1 MAENTEGVL
10 GAVLGLIKL
19 SDADADDMHTVTVD
33 DERFQITEHGGAT
46 WLTLKEGA
54 SLDFEADGA
63 EVTVTVTVE
72 DDGDPVESAS
82 VPYTVTVTDV
92 NEAPSID
99 VRDGEGVPGHDGVV
113 SSLSVDENAMRADIP
128 PLALIEVT
136 DPDAADAG
144 ILTGQAGI
152 DAITLSGPAADHF
165 AVILDPE
172 DGLWLH
178 LAEGASLDYEA
189 GAEVTVTVTFT
200 DSGGNTASQDVT
212 VMVND
217 VNEAPVV
224 IGMIDNVATESGK
237 MIDVE
242 IDLTDLFNDP
252 DHSDTPVRW
261 ELTDGPDWLGLEIE
275 YITDDDGN
283 EKTIGHLR
291 GEPPT
296 TGADS
301 AAAHMVTFTAKDG
314 DGASADTS
322 FYVIVDDGN
331 DDVTGVN
338 LLNDNGNAIF
348 EADVDEHDDSGK
360 IFGEITV
367 DDIDHPMHPNG
378 MHKVTVNHGSFE
390 IREAEGKLWLALK
403 PGETLDYER
412 NGGAV
417 TVRVT
422 AVDMNGELNDART
435 AERTGEKYKGS
446 YDSDSFT
453 IVIND
458 QNDAPVAQ
466 TVGNWWVTVDDDLE
480 ADQVSE
486 GSWLHFQLESE
497 DDNDS
502 FPAFKDPDGDT
513 LTYSIS
519 SGPSWLE
526 IDPDDGTITNAD
538 DAVPTRGVYRVTVTA
553 TDPDGAS
560 GSTSF
565 NLNVALSGPANN
577 YQDDNEEPSIRVTSE
592 RDYREGS
599 NEVRVGTF
607 TVTDR
612 DQDIPD
618 HEFAISKVEI
628 ISVVNGADADGA
640 TDARDATLRDHD
652 SREETPARLWVSSAV
667 DANLD
672 GAARTVYD
680 SEYEGYAGA
689 FRLSDP
695 IKSGNTW
702 TYHIYA
708 RDTEDD
714 PRYSTLW
721 QLDGD
726 DNTRDEIEITVRVT
740 DGVGATDEATIDVD
754 IIDVNEAPSAPPD
767 IGRLVALSD
776 NSENELAV
784 RQTEESK
791 IVLHIKLFEVWM
803 DPESSDTLKVNDIE
817 EFGADTSGGSWIR
830 VTHIGEWGDIRKGQ
844 DGDDDGGDGDD
855 VAWNPADTLATDDAP
870 GIENRVIGS
879 EGAPNDGDV
888 VAIVEI
894 DRTERDNQGDRG
906 SLTLTARDDGG
917 ATGSKTYSI
926 NPSDQNVVIGDGAVR
941 ITGSP
946 REDGTLTA
954 HFNDNRDPDLGGS
967 AEPALVLYSWYRV
980 TDDKGTDDLT
990 DDDQVLIAVTTGN
1003 QYRPTQT
1010 DVGNQIKVSVSY
1022 YEVFG
1027 GRITGD
1033 EGGQYVATGGLTGIE
1048 SSGVETTGLG
1058 ATMGGQAI
1066 TSRDVSNTP
1075 DDGRASFTITM
1086 ESDTLS
1092 AEVYITDG
1100 DYSPFPGRIDSK
1112 GDDSLIT
1119 KWQWQ
1124 VSDNGRGGWEDV
1136 DEDDPDDD
1144 TDVNEALQDDTLT
1157 VPNGNGK
1164 YYRVVVS
1171 YLETQAGD
1179 ADGPM
1184 EEIASQAIRVGN
1196 VDSNASPSSGVLPT
1210 ISGSA
1215 NPGGTLIVNGPGI
1228 SSVQW
1233 QQRAFNDTTDTESY
1247 WANIPGATGTSLNL
1261 TTAHA
1266 GDTVRA
1272 VVTYSSSSGDTLV
1285 VLADGNSGQ
1294 DGIQAGVN
1302 VGGDVPGVRP
1312 VAVKTSA
1319 DPYWI
1324 ETSVSGTGHA
1334 TWAPGAE
1341 SAIPNPNNNNAD
1353 DGTAGQS
1360 VSLTQTVDLASLF
1373 QDTDTPDFLLQ
1384 FRATGADT
1392 GLGTDEGT
1400 GNGTYEFANDHN
1412 VLVLELGNGKLTY
1425 VSDKL
1430 RGHDGNNDAED
1441 DGAGNWLTLN
1451 ITAYDLFVAP
1461 SQASTGNAEV
1471 RLRINVA
1478 PTDIDIEHPDATGAD
1493 ASADGRLV
1501 VARGNIDATDT
1512 DNGLTEVADD
1522 GEVINRVDL
1531 NENVRAT
1538 GEEVLAVLDVQDENM
1553 RSHAFGTHDVTVV
1566 GDDRFV
1572 ITNTGNSVIRDGDRD
1587 GSTWQLRL
1595 KPGASFDF
1603 EGDDKDGNPFN
1614 GVTEFKITLMATDGG
1629 GLSTPEP
1636 HPESLKYVLPPSWL
1650 YQPITLTVRIIDDED
1665 DNVDRPKDGE
1675 VPGLKDDEN
1684 NDANE
1689 TKDDD
1694 STTETD
1700 HDDDV
1705 DGGHPPP
1712 PPGFSLGGIIEDF
1725 TDNMDFGEIDLLE
1738 DYLLTIDDGLDIV

>member
-1 MAENTEGVL
+1 MDENAAGATITAVSTEN
-10 GAVLGLIKL
+10 A
-19 SDADADDMHTVTVD
+19 TETTVD
-33 DERFQITEHGGAT
+33 NDHFEVVDGN
-46 WLTLKEGA
+46 LKLKA
-54 SLDFEADGA
+54 DSSLDFEAIEGGMLDVVITASGDGESA
-63 EVTVTVTVE
+63 THTVTITVN
-72 DDGDPVESAS
+72 
-82 VPYTVTVTDV
+82 DV

-99 VRDGEGVPGHDGVV
+99 VRDGEAVPGHDGVV

-348 EADVDEHDDSGK
+348 EAEVDEHDDSGK

-378 MHKVTVNHGSFE
+378 MHKVSVNHGSFE

-403 PGETLDYER
+403 PGATLDYER

-458 QNDAPVAQ
+458 QNDAPVGQ
-466 TVGNWWVTVDDDLE
+466 TIGNWWVTVDDDLE

-486 GSWLHFQLESE
+486 GSWLHFQLESQ

-553 TDPDGAS
+553 TDEHGAS
-560 GSTSF
+560 GSTTF

-592 RDYREGS
+592 PDYREGS
-599 NEVRVGTF
+599 SDVRVGTF
-607 TVTDR
+607 TVTDE

-628 ISVVNGADADGA
+628 ISVVNGADGDGA
-640 TDARDATLRDHD
+640 TDPRDATYMVDHD
-652 SREETPARLWVSSAV
+652 GNPATPMRLWTSE
-667 DANLD
+667 DPAN
-672 GAARTVYD
+672 G
-680 SEYEGYAGA
+680 SEGYAGA

-708 RDTEDD
+708 LDTD
-714 PRYSTLW
+714 PHPFRNPLW
-721 QLDGD
+721 QLNGDNDGA
-726 DNTRDEIEITVRVT
+726 DEIEITVRVT

-754 IIDVNEAPSAPPD
+754 IIDVNEAP
-767 IGRLVALSD
+767 RALAAV
-776 NSENELAV
+776 LATSTSPATQAARDV
-784 RQTEESK
+784 NLTTATLGVSQTEESK
-791 IVLHIKLFEVWM
+791 IVLFIKLFDVWT
-803 DPESSDTLKVNDIE
+803 DPESSDGLKVNDIE

-844 DGDDDGGDGDD
+844 DGDDDGGAEGSDD
-855 VAWNPADTLATDDAP
+855 VVWAPEDTDPTDDAP

-879 EGAPNDGDV
+879 DGDPNDGDV

-894 DRTERDNQGDRG
+894 DRTDRDNQGDRG

-917 ATGSKTYSI
+917 ATGSRTYTI

-980 TDDKGTDDLT
+980 TNDNGTPDDLT
-990 DDDQVLIAVTTGN
+990 DDTQTLRAVTTDN
-1003 QYRPTQT
+1003 HYRPVQG

-1027 GRITGD
+1027 GRITG
-1033 EGGQYVATGGLTGIE
+1033 ETGGQHVASGGLTGTD
-1048 SSGVETTGLG
+1048 SGGVETTGLG

-1075 DDGRASFTITM
+1075 DDGRASFTITADT
-1086 ESDTLS
+1086 DTLR

-1100 DYSPFPGRIDSK
+1100 DYTGVRWLESK
-1112 GDDSLIT
+1112 GDDSVVT

-1124 VSDNGRGGWEDV
+1124 VSDNGRGGWTDV
-1136 DEDDPDDD
+1136 DEPD
-1144 TDVNEALQDDTLT
+1144 TDEDTDGNQGLEDNTLT
-1157 VPNGNGK
+1157 LANGNGK

-1171 YLETQAGD
+1171 YAETQGD
-1179 ADGPM
+1179 TSANAPM
-1184 EEIASQAIRVGN
+1184 EEIASHAIRIGN
-1196 VDSNASPSSGVLPT
+1196 VDNNASPSGAFPT

-1215 NPGGTLIVNGPGI
+1215 NPGGTLIVNGSGI

-1233 QQRAFNDTTDTESY
+1233 QRQVAVDPDDTAETYWTDIS
-1247 WANIPGATGTSLNL
+1247 GATGTSLNL

-1266 GDTVRA
+1266 GFVVRA
-1272 VVTYSSSSGDTLV
+1272 VVTYESSSGATLV
-1285 VLADGNSGQ
+1285 VLADR
-1294 DGIQAGVN
+1294 DGDTDEVESAVT
-1302 VGGDVPGVRP
+1302 VGGTVAPVAP
-1312 VAVKTSA
+1312 VAVNTED
-1319 DPYWI
+1319 DPHWI

-1334 TWAPGAE
+1334 PWAFQ
-1341 SAIPNPNNNNAD
+1341 NAV

-1360 VSLTQTVDLASLF
+1360 VSFSGTVDLASLF
-1373 QDTDTPDFLLQ
+1373 QDTDTSAARLRFTAEGSDSTNLGMDE
-1384 FRATGADT
+1384 RTGTGAT
-1392 GLGTDEGT
+1392 
-1400 GNGTYEFANDHN
+1400 GTYEFANDHN

-1430 RGHDGNNDAED
+1430 RGHDGNNDADD
-1441 DGAGNWLTLN
+1441 DGTGNWLTLDIRAN
-1451 ITAYDLFVAP
+1451 DGGRDSAET
-1461 SQASTGNAEV
+1461 AEV

-1478 PTDIDIEHPDATGAD
+1478 PTDIDIENPGGTLNATE
-1493 ASADGRLV
+1493 DGRLV
-1501 VARGNIDATDT
+1501 AARGTTDADGTVTVVTTAADAID
-1512 DNGLTEVADD
+1512 
-1522 GEVINRVDL
+1522 RVHL

-1538 GEEVLAVLDVQDENM
+1538 GEEVLAVLDVQDENS

-1572 ITNTGNSVIRDGDRD
+1572 ITNTGNSVVRDGDRD

-1636 HPESLKYVLPPSWL
+1636 HPESYQYLFQASWL
-1650 YQPITLTVRIIDDED
+1650 YQPITLTVRIINDPRDDAS
-1665 DNVDRPKDGE
+1665 RPTPND

-1684 NDANE
+1684 TGNDE
-1689 TKDDD
+1689 RKDDD
-1694 STTETD
+1694 SDTDTD

-1712 PPGFSLGGIIEDF
+1712 PPGASLGGIIEDF
-1725 TDNMDFGEIDLLE
+1725 TDNMDIGEIDLLE

>member
-63 EVTVTVTVE
+63 EVTVNVTVE

-99 VRDGEGVPGHDGVV
+99 VRDGEEVPGHDGVV

-152 DAITLSGPAADHF
+152 DAITLSGAAADHF

-538 DAVPTRGVYRVTVTA
+538 DAVPTRGVHRVTVTA
-553 TDPDGAS
+553 TDEHGAS

-592 RDYREGS
+592 PDYREGS
-599 NEVRVGTF
+599 SDVRVGTF
-607 TVTDR
+607 TVTDE

-628 ISVVNGADADGA
+628 ISVVNGADSDGA
-640 TDARDATLRDHD
+640 TDARDATLQDHD
-652 SREETPARLWVSSAV
+652 GYPLTPRVLHT
-667 DANLD
+667 DDD
-672 GAARTVYD
+672 GNRDTGG
-680 SEYEGYAGA
+680 EGFAGA

-708 RDTEDD
+708 VDTNPH
-714 PRYSTLW
+714 PRQSTLS
-721 QLDGD
+721 QLNGD
-726 DNTRDEIEITVRVT
+726 DDGADEIEITVRVT

-754 IIDVNEAPSAPPD
+754 IIDVNEAPRAPSSN
-767 IGRLVALSD
+767 GALAALD
-776 NSENELAV
+776 GNSENELAV
-784 RQTEESK
+784 SQTEESK
-791 IVLHIKLFEVWM
+791 IVLFIKLFDVWT

-844 DGDDDGGDGDD
+844 DGDDDGGAEGSDD
-855 VAWNPADTLATDDAP
+855 VAWNPSDTPATEDTP
-870 GIENRVIGS
+870 GIDNRVIGTT
-879 EGAPNDGDV
+879 GTPNDGDV

-926 NPSDQNVVIGDGAVR
+926 NPSDQNVVIGEGAVR

-980 TDDKGTDDLT
+980 TDDNGTPDDLT
-990 DDDQVLIAVTTGN
+990 DDTQTLLAVTTGN
-1003 QYRPTQT
+1003 QYRPVQG

-1027 GRITGD
+1027 GRITG
-1033 EGGQYVATGGLTGIE
+1033 ETGGQHVASGGLTGIG
-1048 SSGVETTGLG
+1048 SGGVEAAGLG

-1075 DDGRASFTITM
+1075 DDGRASFTITADT
-1086 ESDTLS
+1086 DTLR

-1100 DYSPFPGRIDSK
+1100 DYSGAGRIDSK
-1112 GDDSLIT
+1112 GSDSLIT
-1119 KWQWQ
+1119 QWQWQ
-1124 VSDNGRGGWEDV
+1124 VSDNGRGGWTDV
-1136 DEDDPDDD
+1136 DEPDTDPDADGNQGLED
-1144 TDVNEALQDDTLT
+1144 NTLSLA
-1157 VPNGNGK
+1157 NGNGK

-1171 YLETQAGD
+1171 YAETQGD
-1179 ADGPM
+1179 TSANAPM
-1184 EEIASQAIRVGN
+1184 EEIASHAIRVGN
-1196 VDSNASPSSGVLPT
+1196 VDNDPSPSGAYPT

-1215 NPGGTLIVNGPGI
+1215 NPGGTLIVNGSGI

-1233 QQRAFNDTTDTESY
+1233 QRRAFNDTQDSETY
-1247 WANIPGATGTSLNL
+1247 WADISGATGTSLNL

-1266 GDTVRA
+1266 GFVVRA
-1272 VVTYSSSSGDTLV
+1272 VVTYESSSGATLV
-1285 VLADGNSGQ
+1285 VLADR
-1294 DGIQAGVN
+1294 DGDTDEVESAVT
-1302 VGGDVPGVRP
+1302 VGGTVAPVLP
-1312 VAVKTSA
+1312 VAVNTED

-1324 ETSVSGTGHA
+1324 EASVSGTGHTA
-1334 TWAPGAE
+1334 R
-1341 SAIPNPNNNNAD
+1341 AD
-1353 DGTAGQS
+1353 LNDADASAGQTVS
-1360 VSLTQTVDLASLF
+1360 VTHTVPLASLF

-1392 GLGTDEGT
+1392 GLGADEGT
-1400 GNGTYEFANDHN
+1400 GQGTYEFANDHN

-1430 RGHDGNNDAED
+1430 RGHDGNNDPED
-1441 DGAGNWLTLN
+1441 DGAGNWLTLD
-1451 ITAYDLFVAP
+1451 ITANDLFFLLP
-1461 SQASTGNAEV
+1461 NRSSEETAEV

-1478 PTDIDIEHPDATGAD
+1478 PTDIDIENPGGTLNATE
-1493 ASADGRLV
+1493 DGRLV
-1501 VARGNIDATDT
+1501 VDRGTTDADGTVTVVTTAADAID
-1512 DNGLTEVADD
+1512 
-1522 GEVINRVDL
+1522 RVYL

-1538 GEEVLAVLDVQDENM
+1538 GEEVLAVLDVQDENL

-1572 ITNTGNSVIRDGDRD
+1572 ITNTGNSIIRDGDRD

-1614 GVTEFKITLMATDGG
+1614 GVTEFTLTLMATDGG
-1629 GLSTPEP
+1629 GLSTPEAASAADLMYSSTP
-1636 HPESLKYVLPPSWL
+1636 DRL
-1650 YQPITLTVRIIDDED
+1650 YKPITLTVRIINDPRDDAS
-1665 DNVDRPKDGE
+1665 RPTPND
-1675 VPGLKDDEN
+1675 VPGLKDDEDTDPGDDPS
-1684 NDANE
+1684 NDE
-1689 TKDDD
+1689 RTDDG
-1694 STTETD
+1694 T
-1700 HDDDV
+1700 DDDV

>member
-1 MAENTEGVL
+1 MDENAAGATITAVSTEN
-10 GAVLGLIKL
+10 A
-19 SDADADDMHTVTVD
+19 TETTVD
-33 DERFQITEHGGAT
+33 NEHFEVADGN
-46 WLTLKEGA
+46 LKLKA
-54 SLDFEADGA
+54 DSSLDFEAIEGGMLDVVITASGDGESA
-63 EVTVTVTVE
+63 THTVTITVN
-72 DDGDPVESAS
+72 
-82 VPYTVTVTDV
+82 DV

-99 VRDGEGVPGHDGVV
+99 VRDGEAVPGHDGVV

-348 EADVDEHDDSGK
+348 EAEVDEHDDSGK

-378 MHKVTVNHGSFE
+378 MHKVSVNHGSFE

-466 TVGNWWVTVDDDLE
+466 SVGNWWVTVDDDLE

-497 DDNDS
+497 DDNDT

-538 DAVPTRGVYRVTVTA
+538 DAVPTRGVHRVTVTA
-553 TDPDGAS
+553 TDEHGAS
-560 GSTSF
+560 GSTTF
-565 NLNVALSGPANN
+565 NLNVALSGPTDN
-577 YQDDNEEPSIRVTSE
+577 YTDDNEEPSIRVTSE
-592 RDYREGS
+592 PDYREGS
-599 NEVRVGTF
+599 SDVRVGTF
-607 TVTDR
+607 TVTDD

-618 HEFAISKVEI
+618 HKFAISKVEI

-640 TDARDATLRDHD
+640 TDASDATLGDHD
-652 SREETPARLWVSSAV
+652 NNPATPDTLGIEDWEQSNARWV
-667 DANLD
+667 N
-672 GAARTVYD
+672 
-680 SEYEGYAGA
+680 EGYASA

-708 RDTEDD
+708 VDTNPH
-714 PRYSTLW
+714 PRQSTLS

-726 DNTRDEIEITVRVT
+726 EDGADEIEITVRVT

-754 IIDVNEAPSAPPD
+754 IIDVNEAPRAPSATGLRGLD
-767 IGRLVALSD
+767 GDAS
-776 NSENELAV
+776 SNELAV
-784 RQTEESK
+784 NQTEESK
-791 IVLHIKLFEVWM
+791 IVLFIKLFDVW
-803 DPESSDTLKVNDIE
+803 DDDRDDADDLTY
-817 EFGADTSGGSWIR
+817 GADTSGGSWIR

-844 DGDDDGGDGDD
+844 DGDDNGGAEGSDD
-855 VAWNPADTLATDDAP
+855 VVWAPEDTDPTDDAP
-870 GIENRVIGS
+870 GIENRVIGTT
-879 EGAPNDGDV
+879 GDPDDGDI

-906 SLTLTARDDGG
+906 SLTLTARDDDG
-917 ATGSKTYSI
+917 ATGSRTYSI

-980 TDDKGTDDLT
+980 TDDNGTPDDLT
-990 DDDQVLIAVTTGN
+990 DDTQILLAVTTDN
-1003 QYRPTQT
+1003 HYRPVQD

-1027 GRITGD
+1027 GRITG
-1033 EGGQYVATGGLTGIE
+1033 ETGGQHVASGGLTGID
-1048 SSGVETTGLG
+1048 SGGVETTGLG

-1075 DDGRASFTITM
+1075 DDGRASFTITADT
-1086 ESDTLS
+1086 DTLR

-1100 DYSPFPGRIDSK
+1100 DYRGLRLDSK
-1112 GDDSLIT
+1112 GEDSVIT

-1124 VSDNGRGGWEDV
+1124 VSDNGRGGWADV
-1136 DEDDPDDD
+1136 DEPD
-1144 TDVNEALQDDTLT
+1144 TDEDTDGNQGLEDNTLT
-1157 VPNGNGK
+1157 LANGNGK

-1171 YLETQAGD
+1171 YAETQGD
-1179 ADGPM
+1179 TSANAPM
-1184 EEIASQAIRVGN
+1184 EEIASHAIRIGN
-1196 VDSNASPSSGVLPT
+1196 VDNNASPSGAFPT

-1215 NPGGTLIVNGPGI
+1215 NPGGTLIVNGSGI

-1233 QQRAFNDTTDTESY
+1233 QRRAFNDTDESETYWTDIS
-1247 WANIPGATGTSLNL
+1247 GATGTSLNL

-1266 GDTVRA
+1266 GFVVRA
-1272 VVTYSSSSGDTLV
+1272 VVTYESSSGATLV
-1285 VLADGNSGQ
+1285 VLADR
-1294 DGIQAGVN
+1294 DGDTDGVQSAVT
-1302 VGGDVPGVRP
+1302 VGGSVAPVLP
-1312 VAVKTSA
+1312 VAVNTED

-1324 ETSVSGTGHA
+1324 EASVSGTGHTA
-1334 TWAPGAE
+1334 R
-1341 SAIPNPNNNNAD
+1341 AD
-1353 DGTAGQS
+1353 LNDADASAGQT
-1360 VSLTQTVDLASLF
+1360 VSLTHTVPLASLF

-1392 GLGTDEGT
+1392 GLGADGGT
-1400 GNGTYEFANDHN
+1400 GQGTYEFANDHN

-1430 RGHDGNNDAED
+1430 RGHDGNND
-1441 DGAGNWLTLN
+1441 DGAGNWLTLD
-1451 ITAYDLFVAP
+1451 ITANDLFFLLP
-1461 SQASTGNAEV
+1461 NRSSEETAEV

-1478 PTDIDIEHPDATGAD
+1478 PTDIDIEHPDDAGAD
-1493 ASADGRLV
+1493 SSEDGRLV
-1501 VARGNIDATDT
+1501 VDRGTTDADGTVTVVTTAADAID
-1512 DNGLTEVADD
+1512 
-1522 GEVINRVDL
+1522 RVHL

-1538 GEEVLAVLDVQDENM
+1538 GEEVLAVLDVQDENHV
-1553 RSHAFGTHDVTVV
+1553 RHPFGTHEVTVV

-1572 ITNTGNSVIRDGDRD
+1572 ITNTGNSVIRDGDGN

-1603 EGDDKDGNPFN
+1603 EADDKDGNPFN
-1614 GVTEFKITLMATDGG
+1614 GVTEFTLTLMATDGD
-1629 GLSTPEP
+1629 GLSTPEAASAADLMYSSTP
-1636 HPESLKYVLPPSWL
+1636 DRL
-1650 YQPITLTVRIIDDED
+1650 YKPITLTVQIINDPRDDAT
-1665 DNVDRPKDGE
+1665 RPMPND
-1675 VPGLKDDEN
+1675 VPGLKDDEDTDPPA
-1684 NDANE
+1684 NDE
-1689 TKDDD
+1689 RDDD
-1694 STTETD
+1694 GT
-1700 HDDDV
+1700 DDDV

-1712 PPGFSLGGIIEDF
+1712 PPGASLGGIIEDF
-1725 TDNMDFGEIDLLE
+1725 TDNMGFGEIDLLE
-1738 DYLLTIDDGLDIV
+1738 DYLLTIDDGLDIA